1 MSKHSALNTF
11 GRSGNPAFTRNFDNT
26 GALPQTERMTLD
38 GAVNKTAILLSLCFA
53 GAFIGWNIPAL
64 AMPSLIIGTIL
75 AFVTIFRNP
84 SKAGTTAPFYA
95 GFEGVALGGITVF
108 AEAQYPG
115 IGIQAIGL
123 TFGILASLLFCYK
136 SGIIK
141 PTENFRL
148 MIFSATMGIALLYLV
163 SFIMSFFGS
172 GIGFIHSN
180 GLFGIGFSLFVV
192 VIAALNLVLD
202 IDFIEEGA
210 DQGLPKYM
218 EWYGAFSLMVTLIW
232 LYIEILRL
240 LMKLRSR

>member
-26 GALPQTERMTLD
+26 GAVPQSERMTLD
-38 GAVNKTAILLSLCFA
+38 GAVNKTAILLSLCFG
-53 GAFIGWNIPAL
+53 GAFIGWNMPAL
-64 AMPSLIIGTIL
+64 ALPGLIIGTIL

-84 SKAGTTAPFYA
+84 AKAGTTAPFYA
-95 GFEGVALGGITVF
+95 GFEGIALGGITVF
-108 AEAQYPG
+108 AEAQYPR

-180 GLFGIGFSLFVV
+180 GMFGIGFSLFVV
-192 VIAALNLVLD
+192 GIAALNLVLD
-202 IDFIEEGA
+202 FDFIEEGA
-210 DQGLPKYM
+210 EQGLPKYM
-218 EWYGAFSLMVTLIW
+218 EWYGAF
-232 LYIEILRL
+232 
-240 LMKLRSR
+240 